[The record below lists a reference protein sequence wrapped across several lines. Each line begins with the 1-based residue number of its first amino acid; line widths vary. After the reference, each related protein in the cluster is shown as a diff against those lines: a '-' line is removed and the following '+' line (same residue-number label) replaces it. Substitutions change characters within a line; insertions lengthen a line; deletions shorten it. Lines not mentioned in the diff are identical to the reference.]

1 MHTAESP
8 RVVFDC
14 MVFLQGAAR
23 QTSPAKACLDLAE
36 HGFVQLCLSAE
47 IVAEVQDVLTR
58 PEVQSKFP
66 ALIPMDVEAFI
77 ARLAMAAVHFLNVPA
92 EFHYERDPKDTPYIN
107 LTLVAQAEYL
117 VTRDTDLLALMHET
131 TAQSR
136 AFRFRY
142 PFLTIL
148 DPVAFLRAMRS
159 RSS

>member
-1 MHTAESP
+1 MRTAEPP

-47 IVAEVQDVLTR
+47 IVAEVKDVLTR

-66 ALIPMDVEAFI
+66 ALIPMDVDAFM
-77 ARLAMAAVHFLNVPA
+77 ARLSMAAVHFLNVPA

-107 LTLVAQAEYL
+107 LALVAQAEYL
-117 VTRDTDLLALMHET
+117 VTRDTDLLDLMHET
-131 TAQSR
+131 TEQGR

>member
-36 HGFVQLCLSAE
+36 NGFVQLCLSAE

-58 PEVQSKFP
+58 PEVQRKFP

-77 ARLAMAAVHFLNVPA
+77 ARLSKAAVQFLNVPA

-107 LTLVAQAEYL
+107 LALVAQAEYL
-117 VTRDTDLLALMHET
+117 VTRDTDLLDLMHET
-131 TAQSR
+131 TEPGR

-148 DPVAFLRAMRS
+148 NPVAFLRAMRS